1 MTKSAQYD
9 LYSAIFKQN
18 PYPTYAQ
25 MRATTPV
32 YQHSNM
38 TNEGAIWFVVGYAEG
53 EAVLRDHRRFVKNYR
68 STLTAA
74 ERARLQPLSRLSRLL
89 DHHMLN
95 LDGADHQRQRTLV
108 SKAFTTRMVNNMQDR
123 VQRIADELLD
133 QVQAK
138 GTMDLIDDYAFPLPI
153 IVIAEMLGIPA
164 ADRARFRAWSDAF
177 VSPAL
182 NEAEWRRAETL
193 LLEFVQYLGEIFAER
208 RRQPRNDLITALLQA
223 EEAGDKLSEEE
234 LYGMVVLL
242 IVAGH
247 ETTVNLIGNGTLAL
261 LTHPEQLA
269 LLKAEPALM
278 PNAVE
283 ELLRYDGPV
292 ERATPRFAAED
303 LHLSG
308 HLIRRSE
315 PVVVV
320 LGGADRDPAQ
330 FGQPDNL
337 DITRDDSR
345 HLAFGYGI
353 HYCVGAPLAR
363 MEGRI
368 AFNTLLQRLPNLR
381 LAVPPAEVTWRL
393 NPILR
398 GMQHLPVTWD
408 LSPITPL

>member
-1 MTKSAQYD
+1 MTQPAQYD
-9 LYSAIFKQN
+9 LYNAVFKQN
-18 PYPTYAQ
+18 PYPIYAQ

-32 YQHSNM
+32 FQNRGL
-38 TNEGAIWFVVGYAEG
+38 TTEQPIWFVVGYHAA

-68 STLTAA
+68 NTLTD
-74 ERARLQPLSRLSRLL
+74 EQRAQLQPESRLAVLL

-95 LDGADHQRQRTLV
+95 LDGPAHLRQRTLV
-108 SKAFTTRMVNNMQDR
+108 SKAFTARMVNNMQAR
-123 VQRIADELLD
+123 VQQIADELLD

-138 GTMDLIDDYAFPLPI
+138 GAMDLIDDYAFPLPI

-164 ADRARFRAWSDAF
+164 ADRDRFRAWSDAF
-177 VSPAL
+177 VTPSL
-182 NEAEWRRAETL
+182 TEDEWRRAEVL
-193 LLEFVQYLGEIFAER
+193 LIEFIDYLGEIFAER
-208 RRQPRNDLITALLQA
+208 RRQPRNDLITALIQA

-261 LTHPEQLA
+261 LTHPDQLA
-269 LLKAEPALM
+269 LLCADPALM
-278 PNAVE
+278 PTAIE

-292 ERATPRFAAED
+292 ERATMRFATED
-303 LHLSG
+303 LHLNG
-308 HLIRRSE
+308 QLIRRSD
-315 PVVVV
+315 PLVVV
-320 LGGADRDPAQ
+320 LGSADRDPAQ
-330 FGQPDNL
+330 FSQPDTL
-337 DITRDDSR
+337 DLTRDNSR

-368 AFNTLLQRLPNLR
+368 AFTTLLQRLPNLR
-381 LAVPPAEVTWRL
+381 LAAPVEALTWRF

-398 GMQHLPVTWD
+398 GMHHLPVAWD
-408 LSPITPL
+408 VR

>member
-1 MTKSAQYD
+1 MTQPTQYD
-9 LYSAIFKQN
+9 LYNAIFKQN
-18 PYPTYAQ
+18 PYPVYAQ
-25 MRATTPV
+25 MRATAPIVQNTGLTTEQP
-32 YQHSNM
+32 
-38 TNEGAIWFVVGYAEG
+38 IWFVVGYTES

-68 STLTAA
+68 NTLTD
-74 ERARLQPLSRLSRLL
+74 EQRAQLQPLSRLALLL

-95 LDGADHQRQRTLV
+95 LDGVDHMRQRTLV
-108 SKAFTTRMVNNMQDR
+108 SKAFTTRMVNNMQAR
-123 VQRIADELLD
+123 VQQIADELLD

-138 GTMDLIDDYAFPLPI
+138 GAMDLIDDYAFPLPI

-164 ADRARFRAWSDAF
+164 ADRDRFRAWSDAF
-177 VSPAL
+177 VTPSL
-182 NEAEWRRAETL
+182 TEDEWRRAEVL
-193 LLEFVQYLGEIFAER
+193 LLEFINYLGAIFAER

-269 LLKAEPALM
+269 RLKADSTLM

-292 ERATPRFAAED
+292 ERATMRFAAED
-303 LHLSG
+303 VHIG
-308 HLIRRSE
+308 GQLIRRSE

-320 LGGADRDPAQ
+320 LGSADRDPAQ
-330 FGQPDNL
+330 FGQPDTL
-337 DITRDDSR
+337 DIMRDDSR

-381 LAVPPAEVTWRL
+381 LAGPMEELTWRF

-398 GMQHLPVTWD
+398 GMHHLPVIWD
-408 LSPITPL
+408 VSIHQA

>member
-1 MTKSAQYD
+1 MTQPTQYD
-9 LYSAIFKQN
+9 LYGDIFKQN

-25 MRATTPV
+25 MRAATPV
-32 YQHSNM
+32 FLNKGLNSEQS
-38 TNEGAIWFVVGYAEG
+38 IWFVVGYAEG

-68 STLTAA
+68 NTLTAA
-74 ERARLQPLSRLSRLL
+74 ERAQLPPLSRLSMLL
-89 DHHMLN
+89 DQHMLN
-95 LDGADHQRQRTLV
+95 LDGPEHMRQRTLV
-108 SKAFTTRMVNNMQDR
+108 SKAFTTRMVNAMQDR
-123 VQRIADELLD
+123 IQRVADDLLD

-138 GTMDLIDDYAFPLPI
+138 GQMDLIDDYAFPLPI

-164 ADRARFRAWSDAF
+164 ADRDRFRTWSDAF
-177 VSPAL
+177 VTPAL
-182 NEAEWRRAETL
+182 NEGEWRRAETL
-193 LLEFVQYLGEIFAER
+193 LLEFVDYLGHIFAER
-208 RRQPRNDLITALLQA
+208 RRQPRADLITALIQA

-261 LTHPEQLA
+261 LTHPDQLA
-269 LLKAEPALM
+269 MLQENPALM
-278 PNAVE
+278 ASAVE

-292 ERATPRFAAED
+292 ERATMRFAAED
-303 LHLSG
+303 ITLRG
-308 HLIRRSE
+308 QLIRRSE

-320 LGGADRDPAQ
+320 LGSADRDPAQ
-330 FGQPDNL
+330 FGQPDTL
-337 DITRDDSR
+337 DITRDNSR

-368 AFNTLLQRLPNLR
+368 AFNTLLARLPNLR
-381 LAVPPAEVTWRL
+381 LAAPVAALTWRF

-398 GMQHLPVTWD
+398 GMHHLPVAWD
-408 LSPITPL
+408 